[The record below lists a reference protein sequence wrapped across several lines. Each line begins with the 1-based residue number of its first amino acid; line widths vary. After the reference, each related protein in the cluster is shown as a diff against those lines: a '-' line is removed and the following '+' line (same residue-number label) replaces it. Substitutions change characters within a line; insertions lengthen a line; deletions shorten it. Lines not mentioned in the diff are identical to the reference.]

1 MKVKVVVTLKKS
13 VLDPQGQAVQ
23 HALESLGFKGI
34 AGVRMGK
41 YIEITLDGKGK
52 DQKAV
57 VLQMCEKLLA
67 NPIIE
72 EYHIEV

>member
-1 MKVKVVVTLKKS
+1 
-13 VLDPQGQAVQ
+13 
-23 HALESLGFKGI
+23 
-34 AGVRMGK
+34 MGK
-41 YIEITLDGKGK
+41 YLEITFDGKGK

-72 EYHIEV
+72 EYHITA